1 LVSYFDAAAYLK
13 PLKPGWVSWTFI
25 ISDSESI
32 SHAKMAEELIS
43 VITFLIQAAGGGL
56 STSDN
61 ISQAQTGGNIF
72 LAGIAVQM
80 ASFFLFSLMWIMFI
94 VRV

>member
-1 LVSYFDAAAYLK
+1 MV
-13 PLKPGWVSWTFI
+13 
-25 ISDSESI
+25 
-32 SHAKMAEELIS
+32 

-61 ISQAQTGGNIF
+61 IQQAQTGGNIF

-80 ASFFLFSLMWIMFI
+80 ASFALFSGMWILFI

>member
-1 LVSYFDAAAYLK
+1 M
-13 PLKPGWVSWTFI
+13 I
-25 ISDSESI
+25 
-32 SHAKMAEELIS
+32 

-56 STSDN
+56 STSTN

-72 LAGIAVQM
+72 LAGIAIQM
-80 ASFFLFSLMWIMFI
+80 ASFALFTVMWILFI

>member
-1 LVSYFDAAAYLK
+1 LVSYFDAGAYLK
-13 PLKPGWVSWTFI
+13 PLKPGWVSWAFI
-25 ISDSESI
+25 ISDSESTVC
-32 SHAKMAEELIS
+32 SKLTT

-61 ISQAQTGGNIF
+61 IQQAQTGGNIF

-80 ASFFLFSLMWIMFI
+80 ASFALFSGMWILFI

>member
-1 LVSYFDAAAYLK
+1 MLPPISSRSSRDGCHGRSSFLTVSY
-13 PLKPGWVSWTFI
+13 PSPT
-25 ISDSESI
+25 
-32 SHAKMAEELIS
+32 ELMI

-61 ISQAQTGGNIF
+61 IQQAQTGGNIF

-80 ASFFLFSLMWIMFI
+80 ASFALFSGMWILFI

>member
-1 LVSYFDAAAYLK
+1 MHRPISNPLSPDGYRGHLSSPIVSPALRSK
-13 PLKPGWVSWTFI
+13 
-25 ISDSESI
+25 
-32 SHAKMAEELIS
+32 LIP

-61 ISQAQTGGNIF
+61 VQQAQTGGNIF

-80 ASFFLFSLMWIMFI
+80 ASFALFSGMWILFI
-94 VRV
+94 VRVYVQDP